1 VKAFIA
7 LVLATLLS
15 CTAHAQ
21 GYPSRVVRI
30 VVPYATG
37 GNTDFTAR
45 VVASRLSEALGQQV
59 IVENRPGG
67 ATNIGS
73 ELVARAP
80 ADGYTL
86 LMGGASNAINMSLYR
101 NLPYDTL
108 RDFVPVILC
117 VKGASVLAV
126 QPSLPSDLKALIAL
140 AQARPGQL
148 NFASAGPGSSTHMA
162 GELFKQMTGVNIV
175 HVPYK
180 GNAPA
185 LADTL
190 GGQVD
195 MIFSGIPALLPHLQ
209 SGRLRAVAIGSLR
222 RFAAIPDVPTFDELG
237 LQGYEATTWFGLL
250 APAKTPRDIV
260 ARLNAEVGRILANRE
275 LGERLV
281 REGVEASPGTPE
293 QFAKFIDDEIAKYA
307 RLVKAAQ
314 LKGD

>member
-1 VKAFIA
+1 
-7 LVLATLLS
+7 
-15 CTAHAQ
+15 
-21 GYPSRVVRI
+21 
-30 VVPYATG
+30 
-37 GNTDFTAR
+37 
-45 VVASRLSEALGQQV
+45 
-59 IVENRPGG
+59 
-67 ATNIGS
+67 
-73 ELVARAP
+73 
-80 ADGYTL
+80 
-86 LMGGASNAINMSLYR
+86 
-101 NLPYDTL
+101 
-108 RDFVPVILC
+108 
-117 VKGASVLAV
+117 
-126 QPSLPSDLKALIAL
+126 
-140 AQARPGQL
+140 
-148 NFASAGPGSSTHMA
+148 
-162 GELFKQMTGVNIV
+162 VNIV

-190 GGQVD
+190 GGQVE

-260 ARLNAEVGRILANRE
+260 ARLNAEVGKILGGRE

-293 QFAKFIDDEIAKYA
+293 QFAKFIDEEIAKYA